1 MSESNKSGGPGPEI
15 GGPGPEVMGATTL
28 VLGDFLITR
37 QWVYGKALGNAAAMR
52 RN

>member
-1 MSESNKSGGPGPEI
+1 MSSNAANVFPALCAVLQAFAARRTP
-15 GGPGPEVMGATTL
+15 